1 MISIPTLMS
10 KKNKANVITIVE
22 KIPSVTNITTRV
34 DTPERLSMVFVV
46 TDVIAPRLFLLKYPI
61 GR

>member
-1 MISIPTLMS
+1 MS